1 MPAVEPLS
9 AATRPLRV
17 SDGERMF
24 CPMERRHEWES
35 IRRSIAMLNP
45 GDQALRR
52 EEAMGLLRELQDL
65 ESRLRRMRAGLLK
78 VIEEDGPGA
87 G

>member
-1 MPAVEPLS
+1 
-9 AATRPLRV
+9 
-17 SDGERMF
+17 
-24 CPMERRHEWES
+24 
-35 IRRSIAMLNP
+35 MLNP

-65 ESRLRRMRAGLLK
+65 EERLRRMRAGLLK

-87 G
+87 A